1 MPHNNFLTLQICE
14 QKSYKKNTLGIEYL
28 VFFSHLIYLI
38 KLQQIFLIFQ
48 FYFEKNTNKNPST
61 IWRNR

>member
-28 VFFSHLIYLI
+28 LFFSHLIFLI
-38 KLQQIFLIFQ
+38 KLQQNFL
-48 FYFEKNTNKNPST
+48 T
-61 IWRNR
+61 ILILF

>member
-28 VFFSHLIYLI
+28 VFFSHLIFLI
-38 KLQQIFLIFQ
+38 KLQQISLIFL
-48 FYFEKNTNKNPST
+48 FYFEKNTNKNPSAL
-61 IWRNR
+61 W